1 MVHYRLLAVCL
12 LDHAIDVKRAKDSSG
27 ALIIVNDNSITSRR
41 DMGVIG
47 RRNRILVTIR
57 CPDAE
62 WDERN
67 AMQAFSDLVN
77 HGRIISK
84 ICLPASPVRH

>member
-1 MVHYRLLAVCL
+1 MVRYRLLAVCL
-12 LDHAIDVKRAKDSSG
+12 LDHAIDVKRAKDSGG
-27 ALIIVNDNSITSRR
+27 ALVIVNDNSITSRR
-41 DMGVIG
+41 GVGVIG

-67 AMQAFSDLVN
+67 AMQAFSDLIN

-84 ICLPASPVRH
+84 TCLPASLARH